1 MMPLLTWQE
10 LTPVQCMD
18 VLRQS
23 SVTRAAFFDGESPYV
38 IPLAFQLD
46 ADGATPMVRLCM
58 PDHGRKVQCLCACD
72 RVCLEF
78 ELPGCAW
85 VDVALAEGPAALDA
99 WEKGEGLALHIR
111 AEKLSGRRFFLPEA

>member
-1 MMPLLTWQE
+1 MPLLTWQE
-10 LTPVQCMD
+10 LNPMQCLD
-18 VLRQS
+18 VLRAS
-23 SVTRAAFFDGESPYV
+23 SVTRAAFCDGEAPYV

-46 ADGATPMVRLCM
+46 ADGASPLIRLCM

-85 VDVALAEGPAALDA
+85 VDVALAEGTAALDA
-99 WEKGEGLALHIR
+99 WEKGEGIALHVR
-111 AEKLSGRRFFLPEA
+111 AEKLSGRRFFLPQE

>member
-1 MMPLLTWQE
+1 MPHLTWQE
-10 LTPVQCMD
+10 LGAVQCMD

-38 IPLAFQLD
+38 IPLAFRLD
-46 ADGATPMVRLCM
+46 ADGAAPLIRLCM
-58 PDHGRKVQCLCACD
+58 PDHGRKVQALCVCD

-85 VDVALAEGPAALDA
+85 VDVALLEGTAALDA
-99 WEKGEGLALHIR
+99 WEKDEGIALHVR
-111 AEKLSGRRFFLPEA
+111 ADKLSGRRFFLPQE